1 VRRHRADLTSLLAG
15 LVFLAIAVVYL
26 VASQNGTRPDPAW
39 VLALGFLGLG
49 AAGLIGS
56 VWAARRDRR
65 NDRNNHHNGGS

>member
-15 LVFLAIAVVYL
+15 LVFVVIGVVYL

-56 VWAARRDRR
+56 VWAARRERRAQNR
-65 NDRNNHHNGGS
+65 NDRGS